1 MYETGRP
8 VGKYA
13 HHKYLRLDFF
23 YDEYN
28 GFVKKKAKKK
38 KTERIF
44 ASECDRRKRYI
55 ARLQSSNVQ
64 LFLITML

>member
-13 HHKYLRLDFF
+13 LHKYLRLDFF

-28 GFVKKKAKKK
+28 GFVKEKKKAKKK
-38 KTERIF
+38 KQRDENL
-44 ASECDRRKRYI
+44 C
-55 ARLQSSNVQ
+55 V
-64 LFLITML
+64 